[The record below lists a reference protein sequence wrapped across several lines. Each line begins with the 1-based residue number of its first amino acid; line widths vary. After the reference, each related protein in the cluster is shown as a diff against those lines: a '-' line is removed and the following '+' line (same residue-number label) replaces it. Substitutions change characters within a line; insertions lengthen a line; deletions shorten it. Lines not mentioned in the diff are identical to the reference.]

1 MPEIVQVTTFNYGQS
16 MVKVWSNYS
25 QIMVELSSIC
35 QIMVKVWSKYG
46 QIIVTVIIIVKLLSL
61 SCAND
66 HNPCKCQLS
75 CKLNIGKLLS
85 KYCQNIFYF
94 CLHFANTFYFVFQE
108 RDKIGEIDNHN
119 CRQLF
124 RLAKLSAQ
132 RELIRHRK
140 ASRGCRLFH
149 KLSGNKILQLQA
161 GKR

>member
-1 MPEIVQVTTFNYGQS
+1 MQIAQIVQMTTFKYRQS
-16 MVKVWSNYS
+16 MVKVWSNYL

-85 KYCQNIFYF
+85 KYCQNIVRRFFIFACILLRLFFYS
-94 CLHFANTFYFVFQE
+94 VFQE
-108 RDKIGEIDNHN
+108 RDKIREIDDN
-119 CRQLF
+119 
-124 RLAKLSAQ
+124 ST
-132 RELIRHRK
+132 I
-140 ASRGCRLFH
+140 
-149 KLSGNKILQLQA
+149 I
-161 GKR
+161 